1 MNDKLCEAIKKVIDL
16 YGLNVLKTPKL
27 ANVLLDYGAFD
38 VHNREMPIKK
48 EIISSLILSG
58 YGEKLIRWKKRSRN
72 WKSKHDDFINNF
84 KRKNSFDES
93 IVDEIADAFV
103 NGIGLVAVTIPP
115 KKKKDY
121 KEALFG
127 KRIVVSENDKT
138 SIIAGCIL
146 ELSVLLFSL
155 LGGMEEG
162 VGLVFGLLFLVGY
175 SIIVPAIYKNSDTKN
190 KTGAAYAFFIGGFIT
205 TIIPF
210 LIVAGSSD
218 GSISIWSIVLLLSVF
233 MLLSFFFG
241 RFETTQKP
249 QRRLFG
255 YTLASILL
263 LLIIVFSVP
272 LIVRQRIINE
282 HKKECKES
290 LTLRNEHLKQEVT
303 LGFMDIHLGDYYL
316 DVVNRLKHDTCVVG
330 KIQLDKKPYSHL
342 YDVDFG
348 DYEDNC
354 FVQREY
360 IQLDFDKEL
369 QYDISFNNDISRLY
383 ILFYHDTVRYIQFN
397 GGKEELY
404 VQKYGLPEYYYT
416 EPPEKYV
423 TPIDTYPFFKKGYYE
438 NRYLGFNHKSVC
450 LSQWT
455 FANGA
460 IRSNDYSAEYISN
473 DVFDT
478 IEARNERA
486 KREAEQLRLEQE
498 EKERQMELE
507 KAEQGKKEAEKKA
520 QEQKQREEERK
531 RVIERI

>member
-1 MNDKLCEAIKKVIDL
+1 MNDRLCEAIKKVIDL

-38 VHNREMPIKK
+38 VHEQEMPIKK
-48 EIISSLILSG
+48 VIISSLILSG
-58 YGEKLIRWKKRSRN
+58 YGEKLIRWKKKSRD

-84 KRKNSFDES
+84 IRKNSFDES
-93 IVDEIADAFV
+93 IVDEIAEAFV
-103 NGIGLVAVTIPP
+103 NGIGLVAVAIPP
-115 KKKKDY
+115 KKKKDF
-121 KEALFG
+121 KETLFG
-127 KRIVVSENDKT
+127 KKINVDENDKT
-138 SIIAGCIL
+138 IFIVGSML

-155 LGGMEEG
+155 LGGQEG
-162 VGLVFGLLFLVGY
+162 FGLFFSLIFFFVY
-175 SIIVPAIYKNSDTKN
+175 IVIVMAIYKGTDTVN
-190 KTGAAYAFFIGGFIT
+190 KSGTNYAFLIGGGIT
-205 TIIPF
+205 MIISF
-210 LIVAGSSD
+210 LIVEGSVP
-218 GSISIWSIVLLLSVF
+218 IWPIVSLLSVF
-233 MLLSFFFG
+233 MLLSFFGG
-241 RFETTQKP
+241 RFETTHKP

-282 HKKECKES
+282 HKKECKKS
-290 LTLRNEHLKQEVT
+290 LTLRNEHLKQEIT
-303 LGFMDIHLGDYYL
+303 LGFMDIHLGDFYL

-330 KIQLDKKPYSHL
+330 KIQLDKKPCSHL
-342 YDVDFG
+342 YDFDFD
-348 DYEDNC
+348 DYEVNC

-369 QYDISFNNDISRLY
+369 QYDVSFDNDISRLY

-404 VQKYGLPEYYYT
+404 VQKYGLPEHYYT

-423 TPIDTYPFFKKGYYE
+423 TPTETYPFFKKGYYF
-438 NRYLGFNHKSVC
+438 GFINYKSVC

-455 FANGA
+455 FANGV
-460 IRSNDYSAEYISN
+460 IRANDHSAEYISN

-478 IEARNERA
+478 IAARNERA

-498 EKERQMELE
+498 ERERQMELE
-507 KAEQGKKEAEKKA
+507 KAKQEKEEAEKKA

>member
-1 MNDKLCEAIKKVIDL
+1 
-16 YGLNVLKTPKL
+16 
-27 ANVLLDYGAFD
+27 
-38 VHNREMPIKK
+38 
-48 EIISSLILSG
+48 
-58 YGEKLIRWKKRSRN
+58 
-72 WKSKHDDFINNF
+72 
-84 KRKNSFDES
+84 
-93 IVDEIADAFV
+93 
-103 NGIGLVAVTIPP
+103 
-115 KKKKDY
+115 
-121 KEALFG
+121 
-127 KRIVVSENDKT
+127 
-138 SIIAGCIL
+138 
-146 ELSVLLFSL
+146 
-155 LGGMEEG
+155 
-162 VGLVFGLLFLVGY
+162 
-175 SIIVPAIYKNSDTKN
+175 
-190 KTGAAYAFFIGGFIT
+190 
-205 TIIPF
+205 
-210 LIVAGSSD
+210 
-218 GSISIWSIVLLLSVF
+218 

-290 LTLRNEHLKQEVT
+290 ITLRNEHLNQEVT

-316 DVVNRLKHDTCVVG
+316 DVVNRLRHYAYVVA

-369 QYDISFNNDISRLY
+369 QYDVSFNNDISRLY
-383 ILFYHDTVRYIQFN
+383 ILFYNDTVRYIQFN

-423 TPIDTYPFFKKGYYE
+423 TPIDTYPFFKKGYYK
-438 NRYLGFNHKSVC
+438 NRYLGFNYKSVR

-455 FANGA
+455 FVNGA
-460 IRSNDYSAEYISN
+460 IRANDYSAEYISN

-478 IEARNERA
+478 TAARNERA
-486 KREAEQLRLEQE
+486 KRETEQLRLEQE
-498 EKERQMELE
+498 ERERQMELE
-507 KAEQGKKEAEKKA
+507 KAKQEKEEAEKKA

>member
-16 YGLNVLKTPKL
+16 YGLNALKTPKL

-38 VHNREMPIKK
+38 VHDQEMPIKK

-58 YGEKLIRWKKRSRN
+58 YGEKLIRWKKKGRD
-72 WKSKHDDFINNF
+72 WKSKHDDFIDNF

-103 NGIGLVAVTIPP
+103 NGVGLVAVVIPP
-115 KKKKDY
+115 KKKKDF
-121 KEALFG
+121 KEALLG
-127 KRIVVSENDKT
+127 KKIIVDEKDKT
-138 SIIAGCIL
+138 IFIVGGVL

-155 LGGMEEG
+155 LCGQEG
-162 VGLVFGLLFLVGY
+162 SGLLFSLIFLFVY
-175 SIIVPAIYKNSDTKN
+175 IVIVMAIYQNTDTVN
-190 KTGAAYAFFIGGFIT
+190 KSGANYAFLIGGGIT
-205 TIIPF
+205 MIISF
-210 LIVAGSSD
+210 LIVAGSVP
-218 GSISIWSIVLLLSVF
+218 IWPIVSLLSVF
-233 MLLSFFFG
+233 MLLSFLFG
-241 RFETTQKP
+241 RFDTTQKP

-369 QYDISFNNDISRLY
+369 QYDIAFNNDISRLY

-423 TPIDTYPFFKKGYYE
+423 TPTETYPYFKKGYYFG
-438 NRYLGFNHKSVC
+438 YTYKSVC

-460 IRSNDYSAEYISN
+460 IRANDYSAEYISN

-478 IEARNERA
+478 IAARNERA

-498 EKERQMELE
+498 ERERQMELE
-507 KAEQGKKEAEKKA
+507 KAKQEKEEAEKKA
-520 QEQKQREEERK
+520 QEQKQREEEHK